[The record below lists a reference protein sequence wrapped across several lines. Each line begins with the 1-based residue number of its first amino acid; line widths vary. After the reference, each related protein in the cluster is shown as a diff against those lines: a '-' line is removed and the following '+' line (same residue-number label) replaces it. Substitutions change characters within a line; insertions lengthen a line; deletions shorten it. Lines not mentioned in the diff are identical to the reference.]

1 MNPSQRTVHIL
12 EEERRRFAR
21 DLHDGPVQVLS
32 NTSMKLDMLS
42 QLITV
47 DAALAEEE
55 IRRMHHRLVQ
65 ATTEIRQLIYDLQPV
80 AVDAIGL
87 GDAIK
92 GLAHAAR
99 RDWRVPITVNIEGDG
114 PPLPAD
120 AQMMLYRAVQE
131 ALNNAAKH
139 AEAEQITIT
148 LISGPDAVSCIVT
161 DDGKGFDPAHRPAG
175 HYGLGNMVE
184 RLAIVGGH
192 VDVASAPG
200 HGTRITF
207 MVPHG

>member
-42 QLITV
+42 QLIMV

-99 RDWRVPITVNIEGDG
+99 RDWRVPVAVHISGNG

-120 AQMMLYRAVQE
+120 AEMMLYRAVQE

-139 AEAEQITIT
+139 ADAQQIMIT
-148 LISGPDAVSCIVT
+148 LTLGPEAVSCTVV

-184 RLAIVGGH
+184 RLTIVGGH
-192 VDVASAPG
+192 TDLASTPG
-200 HGTRITF
+200 HGTCITF
-207 MVPHG
+207 TVPFA